1 MRYIKY
7 SLFLVST
14 MLISGCAELS
24 AINDKVGDW
33 AGQMNQTLYG
43 SKDGSVEQ
51 HNGRQVYTK
60 TRNGKYVYQDS
71 GTLQLKRNIDDV
83 FLKVR
88 WEFGFRPT
96 NADSDSRK
104 VYHTVQGTFYH
115 VSGYFESD
123 VDTDGVHLGEN
134 YLEVIIEKGSKN
146 QVNVEWKATGSA
158 RWLDS
163 AKQRLLN
170 TLK

>member
-51 HNGRQVYTK
+51 HNGRQV
-60 TRNGKYVYQDS
+60 
-71 GTLQLKRNIDDV
+71 
-83 FLKVR
+83 
-88 WEFGFRPT
+88 
-96 NADSDSRK
+96 
-104 VYHTVQGTFYH
+104 
-115 VSGYFESD
+115 
-123 VDTDGVHLGEN
+123 
-134 YLEVIIEKGSKN
+134 
-146 QVNVEWKATGSA
+146 
-158 RWLDS
+158 
-163 AKQRLLN
+163 
-170 TLK
+170 

>member
-51 HNGRQVYTK
+51 HMGDK
-60 TRNGKYVYQDS
+60 FI
-71 GTLQLKRNIDDV
+71 LKPEMV
-83 FLKVR
+83 
-88 WEFGFRPT
+88 
-96 NADSDSRK
+96 S
-104 VYHTVQGTFYH
+104 TFIKIPAH
-115 VSGYFESD
+115 CS
-123 VDTDGVHLGEN
+123 
-134 YLEVIIEKGSKN
+134 
-146 QVNVEWKATGSA
+146 
-158 RWLDS
+158 
-163 AKQRLLN
+163 
-170 TLK
+170 